1 MNTTLMCELPWPC
14 TVYTY
19 SICMYVCIHIQ
30 YVLALSCENKDLL
43 LQHWGG
49 LLRAL
54 KVLTLQENDEADEAH
69 SWNWLIRGC
78 ALIVFFFFL
87 VFAWNDSSCTWAFMC
102 KTNMFV
108 NCKEKEYEEEVLEL
122 QPGAAPLLFPLSFP
136 AAIHRFLWYLSHS
149 HSSGTI
155 PIYAIWN
162 PMQFYIILFQ
172 ICKNHF
178 PTAWPCEIGNHEF
191 IKWLQTIVFKCHYMD
206 FTAATGCLAW
216 KKEKRKN
223 NH

>member
-1 MNTTLMCELPWPC
+1 
-14 TVYTY
+14 
-19 SICMYVCIHIQ
+19 MYVYI
-30 YVLALSCENKDLL
+30 YSMSWLLAVRTKICCCSTEVDYCGPWRCSHSRRTMRLTRPTAEIDWYEDV
-43 LQHWGG
+43 HW
-49 LLRAL
+49 L
-54 KVLTLQENDEADEAH
+54 
-69 SWNWLIRGC
+69 
-78 ALIVFFFFL
+78 FFCFFL

-108 NCKEKEYEEEVLEL
+108 NSKEKEYEEEVLEL